1 MQLSPKD
8 ITITFLEENIG
19 FFTKKRGSSCQIGET
34 RKKNERILYLDP
46 ALWCGGGRGQLLARK
61 KRRDEERNQVTETN
75 LTWSQLLFK
84 SLTVSD
90 SRSTRRKVPQRLH
103 VRIQSL
109 WQSPP
114 SPTQEAKHARLR
126 QRTQIIYYITGLEGV
141 TQCRWMNVT
150 EKTINNRI
158 NSSTRSSQART
169 RKSNNKKHIRFS
181 NIMKTEELKYHILG
195 HFRKQHMCTS

>member
-8 ITITFLEENIG
+8 ITITFLDENIG
-19 FFTKKRGSSCQIGET
+19 FLQKRGEVALRSVKPES
-34 RKKNERILYLDP
+34 KNERILHLDP
-46 ALWCGGGRGQLLARK
+46 ALWCGDGRGQLLARK

-109 WQSPP
+109 
-114 SPTQEAKHARLR
+114 
-126 QRTQIIYYITGLEGV
+126 
-141 TQCRWMNVT
+141 
-150 EKTINNRI
+150 
-158 NSSTRSSQART
+158 
-169 RKSNNKKHIRFS
+169 
-181 NIMKTEELKYHILG
+181 
-195 HFRKQHMCTS
+195 